1 MTQGMTASRGFV
13 TIATGRDEYYIL
25 AHNLL
30 RSYHFHSRSPMPF
43 AIICDRENEYTA
55 DFDTVVVMDRP
66 QYSVFDKL
74 RLPELAPFAET
85 IFIEADCL
93 AYRDLNG
100 LWEIF
105 QDGPDFGMLG
115 AVLPLDSEKGWID
128 PEFLGPYQG
137 RIQQQYVHQGGVY
150 YMRKDHLEAFR
161 QTCQDIYLHR
171 EEFHFKYL
179 NEEPIITLACTLHGF
194 EPPKD
199 WFDVYCFYPVVTVH
213 QMNIEKGI
221 LSFSLPDCPV
231 SPPDIFLMHWGTEN
245 TRIPLYK
252 REAAFVSPI
261 GNSLFA
267 RFLIWVR
274 YGFHSVLYPL
284 IRFLKPLIPRP
295 VKEFLYRILQK
306 IRK

>member
-1 MTQGMTASRGFV
+1 M
-13 TIATGRDEYYIL
+13 ATGREEYYIL
-25 AHNLL
+25 ARNLL
-30 RSYHFHSRSPMPF
+30 RSYHFHSRSTVPF
-43 AIICDRENEYTA
+43 AIICDRENKYTA
-55 DFDTVVVMDRP
+55 DFDAVVLMDHPRH
-66 QYSVFDKL
+66 SFFDKL
-74 RLPELAPFAET
+74 RLPELAPFDET

-93 AYRDLNG
+93 AYHDLNG

-105 QDGPDFGMLG
+105 KDGPDFGTLG
-115 AVLPLDSEKGWID
+115 TVLPLDSEKGWID
-128 PEFLGPYQG
+128 PAFLGPYQG
-137 RIQQQYVHQGGVY
+137 RIQQQYQFQGGVY
-150 YMRKDHLEAFR
+150 NMRKDRLDAFM
-161 QTCQDIYLHR
+161 QTCRDICLHR
-171 EEFHFKYL
+171 EAFHFRL
-179 NEEPIITLACTLHGF
+179 RTDEPLYALACTLHEF
-194 EPPKD
+194 KPPKD
-199 WFDVYCFYPVVTVH
+199 WTDVFCYYPEATILR
-213 QMNIEKGI
+213 MDIRRGI
-221 LSFSLPDCPV
+221 LSFSLPQHNRPV